1 MMMQMVREEEER
13 VMSIL
18 GQEKELEKKTLCGLT
33 TGGVAPMKERTTNSR
48 STNLWASLMAMR
60 CMGPCPFKVSGMR
73 LSSMLRACHRPHRS
87 RVAQYHQQR
96 ANNDSAIGLAIQE
109 LRNLQDARHNGDDSM
124 SKYAKRMAAAES
136 THVQGRSAI
145 NCPPERVFLKYFC

>member
-48 STNLWASLMAMR
+48 STNLWALFDGNEMHGTMPFQGERYAIILYAS
-60 CMGPCPFKVSGMR
+60 GVPSTSQKQSCPI
-73 LSSMLRACHRPHRS
+73 SS
-87 RVAQYHQQR
+87 
-96 ANNDSAIGLAIQE
+96 
-109 LRNLQDARHNGDDSM
+109 
-124 SKYAKRMAAAES
+124 AES
-136 THVQGRSAI
+136 
-145 NCPPERVFLKYFC
+145 E